1 MLIHVD
7 KEGIEKEKES
17 IKLAS
22 SHLNTLFS
30 LLPENDIKLTQADI
44 KKLPDYPEKTIKDN
58 LKKRYQFKKA
68 NDAFNLE
75 ALGIDLTEIL
85 EYIKENQNHWL
96 RYDFN
101 YSDGAYTIDDEN
113 KYLEKYYHYAK
124 SERDKKIV
132 LAYDQL
138 ARTVNE
144 LKGMGVSIHIPTLM
158 QSLPNNLHGI
168 RLSDYTI
175 DYIIVDGKS
184 ISNYLSAVNYSETTT
199 LSTPTRLSYVETPP
213 EKAME
218 DRGLKHITERYK
230 E

>member
-144 LKGMGVSIHIPTLM
+144 LKGIGVMIHIPTLM
-158 QSLPNNLHGI
+158 ESMPRNFYGI
-168 RLSDYTI
+168 RLTDFTI
-175 DYIIVDGKS
+175 DYIVVDGKRMS
-184 ISNYLSAVNYSETTT
+184 SYLSAVNFSETST
-199 LSTPTRLSYVETPP
+199 LNTQIFLLKNRILPAEILESRS
-213 EKAME
+213 
-218 DRGLKHITERYK
+218 LKHITDRYK
-230 E
+230 K